1 MLDDKDTLI
10 LDFLQKDG
18 RMTAK
23 NLAEKVSLSIPATA
37 ERIKKLVEGYYI
49 KGFHAT
55 VHPKKLGFDVTSFIL
70 VVMAS
75 SDHYEDFVYKAEESK
90 EVLECHSVTGEGS
103 HLLKIRTQN
112 TSSLESLLEDI
123 QSWSGVIRTHTMVV
137 MTTFKEGNQ
146 LDLRADD

>member
-123 QSWSGVIRTHTMVV
+123 QRWSGVIRTHTMVV